1 MLGLTDMIQRFFD
14 WWTLETFRHDVGEMR
29 RSVDEA
35 FTDLRRSC
43 GVISGDNPK
52 A

>member
-1 MLGLTDMIQRFFD
+1 MRKLIKMLEQLRK
-14 WWTLETFRHDVGEMR
+14 WWTLETFQEDLREMR

-43 GVISGDNPK
+43 GVISGENPK
-52 A
+52 V